1 MTTQEIIDLLS
12 EAADAL
18 DEPLKTKL
26 LDAIPKIEIADAVRR
41 AAARGVAE
49 TFKRYTDLQGERAA
63 AIQEMVKG
71 HAIKWARAEPNRD
84 ALQRAIQRID
94 VLKGAHGDA

>member
-1 MTTQEIIDLLS
+1 MTAQEIIDLLS

-26 LDAIPKIEIADAVRR
+26 LDAIPKIEIADAARR

-49 TFKRYTDLQGERAA
+49 TFKRYTALQGERAST
-63 AIQEMVKG
+63 IQELVKG
-71 HAIKWARAEPNRD
+71 QAIKLIRTKPRYDAE
-84 ALQRAIQRID
+84 LAIQRID
-94 VLKGAHGDA
+94 VLRGT

>member
-26 LDAIPKIEIADAVRR
+26 LDAIPKIEIADAARR
-41 AAARGVAE
+41 AAARSVAE
-49 TFKRYTDLQGERAA
+49 TFKRYTDLQGERAST
-63 AIQEMVKG
+63 IQELVKG
-71 HAIKWARAEPNRD
+71 HAIKLVRTKLRHDAE
-84 ALQRAIQRID
+84 LAIQRIN
-94 VLKGAHGDA
+94 VLRDA

>member
-1 MTTQEIIDLLS
+1 MKAQEIIDLLS

-26 LDAIPKIEIADAVRR
+26 LDAIPKIEIADAARL

-49 TFKRYTDLQGERAA
+49 TFKRYTDLQGERAST
-63 AIQEMVKG
+63 IQELVKG
-71 HAIKWARAEPNRD
+71 RAIKLVRTKPRHDAE
-84 ALQRAIQRID
+84 LAIQRID
-94 VLKGAHGDA
+94 VLKEA

>member
-1 MTTQEIIDLLS
+1 MKAQEIIDLLS

-26 LDAIPKIEIADAVRR
+26 LDAIPKIEIADASRV
-41 AAARGVAE
+41 AALRGVAE
-49 TFKRYTDLQGERAA
+49 TFQRYAALQNERAA

-71 HAIKWARAEPNRD
+71 HAIKWARAEPNRY

-94 VLKGAHGDA
+94 VLKEA